1 MLADRVAPLRK
12 GHHTIIISV
21 NDFGSR
27 RMACLAHRERVAH
40 SVRLGFPLQWT
51 NHAKVGE
58 KVLSSCPLN
67 RRPEAMSE
75 GL

>member
-1 MLADRVAPLRK
+1 MLADRVGPLRK
-12 GHHTIIISV
+12 GHHTIMISV

-40 SVRLGFPLQWT
+40 TVGLGVPLQWT

-58 KVLSSCPLN
+58 KVLSSCPLS
-67 RRPEAMSE
+67 RHPEAMPE